1 MALFPWRC
9 LNPARPYTR
18 INPMRWSPGGRSR
31 NLEDRRGGGAGGMGG
46 GGFRGGGMKLGVGGM
61 LVLIVLSYVFKTDLV
76 TPITGGSGLGA
87 PMPAAEQAPL
97 NDPAEERL
105 VQFVSVV
112 LDSAQSTW
120 TRQMS
125 QYRPARLVLFRDVT
139 PTACGTGQ
147 SASGPFYCPGDEKVY
162 IDLAF
167 FDQLHRQFGAPGDFA
182 QAYVIAHEIGHHV
195 QNVLGTEQQVRRLQQ
210 QNPRAKNALSVAMEL
225 QADCYAGVWAHDAAR
240 ARMLEAGDLEEG
252 LGAAAAVGDDRLQQM
267 AGGRVQR
274 ESFTHGSSADRQQWF
289 RRGFEQGNPGACDTF
304 AAMR

>member
-1 MALFPWRC
+1 
-9 LNPARPYTR
+9 
-18 INPMRWSPGGRSR
+18 MRWSPGGRSR
-31 NLEDRRGGGAGGMGG
+31 NIEDRRGGGGGAGGMGG

-76 TPITGGSGLGA
+76 TPITGGSGVGA
-87 PMPAAEQAPL
+87 PMPTAEQAPL
-97 NDPAEERL
+97 NDPAEERM

-112 LDSAQSTW
+112 LDSAQATW
-120 TRQMS
+120 ARQMS
-125 QYRPARLVLFRDVT
+125 RYRPARLVLFRDAT

-162 IDLAF
+162 IDLSF

-210 QNPRAKNALSVAMEL
+210 ENPRAKNALSVAMEL

-240 ARMLEAGDLEEG
+240 ARMLEPGDLEEG

-289 RRGFEQGNPGACDTF
+289 RRGFEQGDPGACDTF